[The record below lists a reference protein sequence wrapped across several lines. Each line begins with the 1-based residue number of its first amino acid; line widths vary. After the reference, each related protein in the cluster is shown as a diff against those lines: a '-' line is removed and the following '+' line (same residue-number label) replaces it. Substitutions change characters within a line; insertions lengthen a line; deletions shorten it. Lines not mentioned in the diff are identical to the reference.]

1 MAYSHDSVADIR
13 SESFPDYEARI
24 EDAYIEGYDPV
35 SLGAP
40 HSSLHTRK
48 LWFGLGL
55 ILAALFGIG
64 LSVWGAAAHIWGT
77 GTQIN
82 LSNRLLVLGLI
93 EVAVTS
99 ILGFVLIASSRKGYK
114 EYRKRTGR
122 VN

>member
-1 MAYSHDSVADIR
+1 MAFSNDSVADIR
-13 SESFPDYEARI
+13 TESFPDYEARI

-48 LWFGLGL
+48 LWIGLGL

-64 LSVWGAAAHIWGT
+64 LAVWGGAAHIWGT
-77 GTQIN
+77 GSQVD

-93 EVAVTS
+93 EVAATL
-99 ILGFVLIASSRKGYK
+99 ILGTILIVTARRGYK
-114 EYRKRTGR
+114 EYRTRTGR
-122 VN
+122 IN